1 MSKYGHG
8 ETGGTLSHSQVS
20 SEGSWEIL
28 RSCQVQQEEQ
38 IQGQKELHLDLIW
51 DVREKRMIAEFPNIS
66 SEMDVGVTVRGEKR
80 ARSGVVETRVPLPC
94 KLTLILLLGIL
105 SGHVQEACTYVWRYS

>member
-1 MSKYGHG
+1 MIRFHLYLENTLAILWKLSQRMGKYGHG

-20 SEGSWEIL
+20 SEGGWEIL
-28 RSCQVQQEEQ
+28 RSCQVKQEEQ

-66 SEMDVGVTVRGEKR
+66 NGRDVGVTVRGEK
-80 ARSGVVETRVPLPC
+80 E
-94 KLTLILLLGIL
+94 
-105 SGHVQEACTYVWRYS
+105 QVWG